1 MSASIFTTI
10 YVAGFRPEALSFLLF
25 IAVGPAVLGL
35 LALPFLDAQ
44 TGSET
49 VTEDGNCKGVFPGLG
64 QSLQRG
70 FSWCLHQ
77 GMRRGRHT
85 MALSRLGGQVM

>member
-44 TGSET
+44 MGSATSAEEGAGKST
-49 VTEDGNCKGVFPGLG
+49 PLCAG
-64 QSLQRG
+64 QDAAV
-70 FSWCLHQ
+70 LH
-77 GMRRGRHT
+77 
-85 MALSRLGGQVM
+85 

>member
-44 TGSET
+44 TGNA
-49 VTEDGNCKGVFPGLG
+49 VIRDDCKWKGVTPFHRAEQMSQDELLG
-64 QSLQRG
+64 VG
-70 FSWCLHQ
+70 F
-77 GMRRGRHT
+77 
-85 MALSRLGGQVM
+85 